1 MPAHPSHTD
10 CTIFMSTH
18 PQRCLMYDLLGVIA
32 LLSYTYANDLTKKGK
47 PQESGLQ
54 PLAPSRPLVL
64 QMIWKHF

>member
-1 MPAHPSHTD
+1 
-10 CTIFMSTH
+10 
-18 PQRCLMYDLLGVIA
+18 MYDLLGVIA

-47 PQESGLQ
+47 PRESGLQ